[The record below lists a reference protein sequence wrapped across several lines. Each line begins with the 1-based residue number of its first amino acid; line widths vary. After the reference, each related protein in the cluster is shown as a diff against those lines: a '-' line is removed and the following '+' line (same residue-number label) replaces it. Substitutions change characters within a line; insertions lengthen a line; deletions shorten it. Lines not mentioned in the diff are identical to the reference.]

1 MFDFISKQLD
11 NFGAQRRIS
20 TFLDAMLK
28 VQKDVDIRPTKN
40 SHQLSAKTN
49 SNATVRTFFYVLLI
63 CESLECVK
71 RFFRFFSLMMN
82 LCYKPFSVNFSP
94 PRRDNLAA

>member
-28 VQKDVDIRPTKN
+28 VQKDVDIRPNKN
-40 SHQLSAKTN
+40 SHQLSAETN
-49 SNATVRTFFYVLLI
+49 SNATVRTFFYVFLI

-71 RFFRFFSLMMN
+71 RFFRSFSLMMN

>member
-20 TFLDAMLK
+20 TFVDAMCR
-28 VQKDVDIRPTKN
+28 VQKDVDIRPNEN

-49 SNATVRTFFYVLLI
+49 SNATVRTFFYVFLI
-63 CESLECVK
+63 C
-71 RFFRFFSLMMN
+71 
-82 LCYKPFSVNFSP
+82 
-94 PRRDNLAA
+94 

>member
-11 NFGAQRRIS
+11 NFGAQRRIF
-20 TFLDAMLK
+20 TFVDAMRR
-28 VQKDVDIRPTKN
+28 VQKDVDIRPNKN

-49 SNATVRTFFYVLLI
+49 SNATVRTFFYVFLF

-71 RFFRFFSLMMN
+71 RCFKSFALMMN